1 MILTSFNFIYEN
13 KNGEF
18 TKLRFDHTFD
28 YLRLKKRVRSMLHGA
43 FDYRNQTWEDANH
56 SSIATALLKLLDLL

>member
-28 YLRLKKRVRSMLHGA
+28 YLRLKSI
-43 FDYRNQTWEDANH
+43 QTLEDENH
-56 SSIATALLKLLDLL
+56 SSTATVLLKLLDLL